1 MSDMR
6 HVHNAYA
13 AIYNPEIKKNLE
25 ESRDA
30 FSKMNLNQLND
41 QDLYEVS
48 EEILEKVFFHHDLDV
63 PTAESLIEAIL
74 SDAIAGDKSPLR
86 LGKIERL
93 SEAFAAAFDRV
104 KEKSIRVAKE
114 SYTEYL
120 YKKDQLS
127 RLSSNNDLDLPKQRL
142 HQSLVA
148 EDRNIIKSGILE
160 IIEGKINAGLQAYL
174 DKKKGKKSGKK
185 EEENGKEENGNGK
198 SSKGGKPDFLDLD
211 KDGDKKESM
220 KKAAKDKKMS
230 EAYTVTNAD
239 KKGNTPA
246 YQAYKAGKKNVKT
259 GEPLYKAADHMKEGM
274 LVKAAQG
281 VEAVG
286 KKIDKADKAVTK
298 ATMNRVVK
306 PAAKA
311 IGKGAKKVGM
321 AALRGTAGAVG
332 GAVKGAFQGASKGI
346 KKGMREELLASGVFS
361 EHEVTKLIWNEF
373 DTEIEENYRAMR
385 NPEKYEREQDKKLE
399 RDKPYHKRSRAARMA
414 DPDRGINSPAFKK
427 FMADRGMSV

>member
-6 HVHNAYA
+6 HVYNAYA

-74 SDAIAGDKSPLR
+74 SDAIDGDKSPLR

-93 SEAFAAAFDRV
+93 TEAFAAAFDRV

-127 RLSSNNDLDLPKQRL
+127 RLSNNNDLDLPKQRL
-142 HQSLVA
+142 HQNLVA
-148 EDRNIIKSGILE
+148 EDRKIIKSGILE

-174 DKKKGKKSGKK
+174 DKKKGKKTDDKK
-185 EEENGKEENGNGK
+185 ENGNGK

-220 KKAAKDKKMS
+220 KKAAKDKKMN
-230 EAYTVTNAD
+230 EAMIVTNAD

-246 YQAYKAGKKNVKT
+246 YQNYKKGMKNPKT
-259 GEPLYKAADHMKEGM
+259 GEPVYKAADHMKE
-274 LVKAAQG
+274 
-281 VEAVG
+281 
-286 KKIDKADKAVTK
+286 D
-298 ATMNRVVK
+298 
-306 PAAKA
+306 
-311 IGKGAKKVGM
+311 
-321 AALRGTAGAVG
+321 
-332 GAVKGAFQGASKGI
+332 
-346 KKGMREELLASGVFS
+346 LLASGVFS
-361 EHEVTKLIWNEF
+361 EHEVTTVSYTHLTLPTM
-373 DTEIEENYRAMR
+373 D
-385 NPEKYEREQDKKLE
+385 
-399 RDKPYHKRSRAARMA
+399 
-414 DPDRGINSPAFKK
+414 
-427 FMADRGMSV
+427 SV

>member
-6 HVHNAYA
+6 HVYNAYA

-74 SDAIAGDKSPLR
+74 SDAIDGDKSPLR

-93 SEAFAAAFDRV
+93 TEAFAAAFDRV

-120 YKKDQLS
+120 HKKDQLS

-148 EDRNIIKSGILE
+148 EDRKIIKSGILE

-174 DKKKGKKSGKK
+174 DKKKGKKTDDKK
-185 EEENGKEENGNGK
+185 ENGKEENGNGK

-220 KKAAKDKKMS
+220 KKAAKDKKLK
-230 EAYTVTNAD
+230 EAMIVTNAD

-259 GEPLYKAADHMKEGM
+259 GEPMYKAADHMKE
-274 LVKAAQG
+274 
-281 VEAVG
+281 
-286 KKIDKADKAVTK
+286 D
-298 ATMNRVVK
+298 
-306 PAAKA
+306 
-311 IGKGAKKVGM
+311 
-321 AALRGTAGAVG
+321 
-332 GAVKGAFQGASKGI
+332 
-346 KKGMREELLASGVFS
+346 LLASGVFS
-361 EHEVTKLIWNEF
+361 EHEVTKLLWSEF
-373 DTEIEENYRAMR
+373 DSEIEENYRAMR
-385 NPEKYEREQDKKLE
+385 NPEKYKDPDES
-399 RDKPYHKRSRAARMA
+399 DKPYHKRSKEARMR
-414 DPDRGINSPAFKK
+414 DPERGINSPAFKK
-427 FMADRGMSV
+427 FMADRGM

>member
-6 HVHNAYA
+6 HVYNAYA

-30 FSKMNLNQLND
+30 FSKMNLNQMND

-74 SDAIAGDKSPLR
+74 SDAIDGDKSPLR

-93 SEAFAAAFDRV
+93 TEAFAAAFDRV

-127 RLSSNNDLDLPKQRL
+127 RLASNNDLDLPKQRL

-148 EDRNIIKSGILE
+148 EDRKIIKSGILE
-160 IIEGKINAGLQAYL
+160 IIEGKVNAGLQAYL
-174 DKKKGKKSGKK
+174 DKKKGKKTDDK
-185 EEENGKEENGNGK
+185 EENGKEENGNGK

-281 VEAVG
+281 VESGV
-286 KKIDKADKAVTK
+286 KKFNKFDDKVTKAVTK
-298 ATMNRVVK
+298 KVG
-306 PAAKA
+306 KA
-311 IGKGAKKVGM
+311 AKKVGM

-332 GAVKGAFQGASKGI
+332 GAVKGAFQGAGKGI

-373 DTEIEENYRAMR
+373 DTDIEENYRAMR

>member
-6 HVHNAYA
+6 HVYNAYA

-74 SDAIAGDKSPLR
+74 SDAIDGDKSPLR
-86 LGKIERL
+86 ADKIERL
-93 SEAFAAAFDRV
+93 IEAFASAFDRV

-120 YKKDQLS
+120 RKKDQLS

-148 EDRNIIKSGILE
+148 EDRKTVKSGLLE
-160 IIEGKINAGLQAYL
+160 IIEGKVNAGLQAYL
-174 DKKKGKKSGKK
+174 DKKKGKKTDD
-185 EEENGKEENGNGK
+185 KEENGNGK

-220 KKAAKDKKMS
+220 KKAAKDKKLK
-230 EAYTVTNAD
+230 EAMIVTNAD

-246 YQAYKAGKKNVKT
+246 YQGYKAGKNNVKT
-259 GEPLYKAADHMKEGM
+259 GEPMYKAADHMKE
-274 LVKAAQG
+274 
-281 VEAVG
+281 
-286 KKIDKADKAVTK
+286 D
-298 ATMNRVVK
+298 
-306 PAAKA
+306 
-311 IGKGAKKVGM
+311 
-321 AALRGTAGAVG
+321 
-332 GAVKGAFQGASKGI
+332 
-346 KKGMREELLASGVFS
+346 LLASGVFS

-385 NPEKYEREQDKKLE
+385 DPEKYEREQDKKLE
-399 RDKPYHKRSRAARMA
+399 RDKPYAKRSRAARMA

-427 FMADRGMSV
+427 FMADRGM

>member
-1 MSDMR
+1 MR
-6 HVHNAYA
+6 HVYNAYA

-74 SDAIAGDKSPLR
+74 SDAIDGDKSPLR
-86 LGKIERL
+86 LSKIERL
-93 SEAFAAAFDRV
+93 TEAFASAFDRV

-127 RLSSNNDLDLPKQRL
+127 RLSNNNDLDLPKQRL

-148 EDRNIIKSGILE
+148 EDRKIIKSGILE

-174 DKKKGKKSGKK
+174 DKKKGKKTDDKK
-185 EEENGKEENGNGK
+185 ENGKEENGNGK

-220 KKAAKDKKMS
+220 KKACKDKKLK
-230 EAYTVTNAD
+230 EA
-239 KKGNTPA
+239 K
-246 YQAYKAGKKNVKT
+246 
-259 GEPLYKAADHMKEGM
+259 
-274 LVKAAQG
+274 
-281 VEAVG
+281 
-286 KKIDKADKAVTK
+286 
-298 ATMNRVVK
+298 
-306 PAAKA
+306 
-311 IGKGAKKVGM
+311 
-321 AALRGTAGAVG
+321 
-332 GAVKGAFQGASKGI
+332 
-346 KKGMREELLASGVFS
+346 
-361 EHEVTKLIWNEF
+361 
-373 DTEIEENYRAMR
+373 
-385 NPEKYEREQDKKLE
+385 
-399 RDKPYHKRSRAARMA
+399 
-414 DPDRGINSPAFKK
+414 
-427 FMADRGMSV
+427 